1 MRRRPPA
8 TSSASCGAFDVR
20 YCTLADLKLAVPER
34 TLIELTNDTTT
45 DYGAPAPTTINTD
58 IVESA
63 VRQAEEI
70 VDAHLRGRYN
80 LPLSPVPTV
89 IKDVTVN
96 LARHWL
102 YARRP
107 EGAALP
113 DTVSQTFKA
122 SMHMLEKIR
131 DNKLTIGD
139 PSGTA
144 TPEPGEMKVRARRR
158 EFGSDL
164 LERY

>member
-1 MRRRPPA
+1 M
-8 TSSASCGAFDVR
+8 R
-20 YCTLADLKLAVPER
+20 YCALSDLQAAVPER

-45 DYGAPAPTTINTD
+45 DYGTPPPTAINVD

-107 EGAALP
+107 EGAGLP
-113 DTVSQTFKA
+113 ETVSQTFKA

-139 PSGTA
+139 PSGAA